1 MKPKFNIVKAL
12 FMAMA
17 MVAATWFPAEAAEKS
32 GGITAGVNTNSG
44 APLAGLY
51 FGMGIGSHL
60 RVTPSIFYQ
69 FERKSTDAF
78 MLNIDVE
85 SPWTIAGTP
94 VKVYPLA
101 GVSVSRWN
109 RYDLVGGDAKSH
121 ADRLGLNLGGGVE
134 WRPSSLLHLKVFVE
148 GKYGFA
154 KNYGAGFVTA
164 GIGYIF

>member
-12 FMAMA
+12 FLALA
-17 MVAATWFPAEAAEKS
+17 IVVSAWTPVEAAEKS

-44 APLAGLY
+44 APVAGLY
-51 FGMGIGSHL
+51 FGMGVAPHL
-60 RVTPSIFYQ
+60 RVTPSILYQ
-69 FERKSTDAF
+69 FKHKSTDAF
-78 MLNIDVE
+78 MFNIDVE
-85 SPWTIAGTP
+85 SPWSVAGTP
-94 VKVYPLA
+94 FKVYPLA

-109 RYDLVGGDAKSH
+109 HYDLIGGDSKIH